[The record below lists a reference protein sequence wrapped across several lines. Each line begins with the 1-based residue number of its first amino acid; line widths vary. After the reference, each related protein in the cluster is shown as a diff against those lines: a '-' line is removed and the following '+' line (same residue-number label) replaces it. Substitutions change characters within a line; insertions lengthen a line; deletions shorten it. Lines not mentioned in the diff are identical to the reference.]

1 MKRTTTARR
10 ADRVTRSGRVAAATD
25 QVILRLPS
33 GRELRI
39 VPDDDPKEL
48 QRDAMYWA
56 YVVRS
61 RRRWAGTSRASE
73 SPIRR
78 LVNED
83 GLKAIAA
90 AKVVE
95 VDIPYVTE
103 AAGWEYRIL
112 PWEHLLS
119 EATKQYRGEEPLT
132 VIRRLRSINATTG
145 SHRDPLTSVLFVESA
160 PGGLDAF
167 YDVKAE
173 GELMLNALGMR
184 ANQVSVAV
192 NPTETDLRARVAREE
207 PALVHLAGVDT
218 HQAIEL
224 LELSD
229 SRPSDDELD
238 GYALSSGGPT
248 PVFTSAITLASLLTA
263 GARKPELLL
272 CNFYNSAARIAPL
285 SVAAGVHCAIGY
297 QDVIEDTLAAAFCA
311 TFYRSLREGK
321 PLLESFQAG
330 LKALRERPTRLK
342 GAGIVLW
349 SADSMMV
356 ARTAR
361 RAGKT
366 VSAQLLPAKRV
377 AAAERIRVDVKPLPA
392 INYSLLH
399 NRRSLFKTLD
409 IFRRDV
415 TGAIE
420 DIEVSATLYVGEE
433 SFPFQLTVTMKESEN
448 YLPIAER
455 VVVPLTSSVIRT
467 QGESIQSSLY
477 LKVTCDGAVVHAD
490 TSRVQL
496 SPVDEWTDTDENRW
510 WLPSFVL
517 PRDPVVARI
526 IDRSQRYL
534 MAMADDPGAGF
545 DGYQSVDESA
555 PTVEARYGPVDL
567 QVRAIWSALL
577 YDFQLH
583 YVNPPP
589 SYSASNQRL
598 RTPSD
603 VVRGRRGTCIDLAL
617 LLSACLEYVDIYPVV
632 FLLTGHAFPGYWRS
646 DRLHDD
652 YRQVK
657 TVPLPESAQP
667 DALRASQRTTERFE
681 DAYALK
687 NFLEARALI
696 AEGKVVPLETVWLT
710 THGAFTD
717 AIDEGRRNL
726 RRANEFDSMID
737 ITLARTAGV
746 TPLPILWRSA

>member
-1 MKRTTTARR
+1 M
-10 ADRVTRSGRVAAATD
+10 
-25 QVILRLPS
+25 LRLPS
-33 GRELRI
+33 GRELRLA
-39 VPDDDPKEL
+39 PDADPKTL
-48 QRDAMYWA
+48 QREAMYWA

-61 RRRWAGTSRASE
+61 RRRWAGTARASE

-78 LVNED
+78 LIDED

-90 AKVVE
+90 GRIVE
-95 VDIPYVTE
+95 VDIPYVSE
-103 AAGWEYRIL
+103 ATGWEFRIL

-119 EATKQYRGEEPLT
+119 EATKQYRGEDPLT
-132 VIRRLRSINATTG
+132 VVRRLRSTSAATAMR
-145 SHRDPLTSVLFVESA
+145 RDLLASVMFVESA
-160 PGGLDAF
+160 PGDLSKF

-184 ANQVSVAV
+184 ADQISIAV
-192 NPTETDLRARVAREE
+192 NPTEADLRARIAAGD
-207 PALVHLAGVDT
+207 PTLIHLAGVDT

-224 LELSD
+224 LD
-229 SRPSDDELD
+229 VADDRPPEDELD
-238 GYALSSGGPT
+238 GYALSGVGATPT
-248 PVFTSAITLASLLTA
+248 FASAISLASILAA
-263 GARKPELLL
+263 GARKPELAL

-285 SVAAGVHCAIGY
+285 AVAAGVRSAIGY
-297 QDVIEDTLAAAFCA
+297 QDVIEDTLAASFSS
-311 TFYRSLREGK
+311 TFYRALREGN

-330 LKALRERPTRLK
+330 LKALRESPARLK

-349 SADSMMV
+349 SAESLI
-356 ARTAR
+356 AEKGTR
-361 RAGKT
+361 RVGKK
-366 VSAQLLPAKRV
+366 VSAQLLPAARV
-377 AAAERIRVDVKPLPA
+377 APADRIRVDVEPLKV

-399 NRRSLFKTLD
+399 NRRSLFKTLM
-409 IFRRDV
+409 ISRRNV
-415 TGAIE
+415 TGPIE
-420 DIEVSATLYVGEE
+420 NIEISATLYVGEVT
-433 SFPFQLTVTMKESEN
+433 FPFQLTETMKETQN
-448 YLPIAER
+448 DLPIAER

-477 LKVTCDGAVVHAD
+477 LKVTCAGAVVYAD

-517 PRDPVVARI
+517 PRDPMIARI
-526 IDRSQRYL
+526 IDRAQRYL
-534 MAMADDPGAGF
+534 MAMADDPAAGF

-555 PTVEARYGPVDL
+555 ATTEERYGPVDL

-583 YVNPPP
+583 YINPPP

-632 FLLTGHAFPGYWRS
+632 FLLAGHSFPGYWRS
-646 DRLHDD
+646 DRLHDEFH
-652 YRQVK
+652 QVK
-657 TVPLPESAQP
+657 DVPLPETAQP
-667 DALRASQRTTERFE
+667 DALRASQRTTQHFE

-687 NFLEARALI
+687 NFLEARSLI

-737 ITLARTAGV
+737 VTLARGAGV
-746 TPLPILWRSA
+746 TPLPILWRPS

>member
-1 MKRTTTARR
+1 M
-10 ADRVTRSGRVAAATD
+10 V
-25 QVILRLPS
+25 LRLPS
-33 GRELRI
+33 GHELQI
-39 VPDDDPKEL
+39 TPDDDPRML
-48 QRDAMYWA
+48 QKDAMYWA

-61 RRRWAGTSRASE
+61 RRRWAGTARAFD

-78 LVNED
+78 LIGD
-83 GLKAIAA
+83 ADLKAIADA
-90 AKVVE
+90 QLVE
-95 VDIPYVTE
+95 IDIPYVGEET
-103 AAGWEYRIL
+103 GWEYRIL

-119 EATKQYRGEEPLT
+119 EATKQYRGERPLT
-132 VIRRLRSINATTG
+132 VVRRLRAGGETASA
-145 SHRDPLTSVLFVESA
+145 HRDPLTSVLFVESA
-160 PGGLDAF
+160 PDGLNAF

-184 ANQVSVAV
+184 ANQISIAV
-192 NPTETDLRARVAREE
+192 NPTEPDLRARVKGQD
-207 PALVHLAGVDT
+207 PTLVHLAGVDT

-224 LELSD
+224 LGLSD
-229 SRPSDDELD
+229 SRRHEDELD
-238 GYALSSGGPT
+238 GYALAGPGT
-248 PVFTSAITLASLLTA
+248 EPVFTSAEPLAGILAS
-263 GARKPELLL
+263 GSSRPELLL

-285 SVAAGVHCAIGY
+285 AVAGGVRCAIGY
-297 QDVIEDTLAAAFCA
+297 QDVIEDTLAAAFCT
-311 TFYRSLREGK
+311 TFYRSLRQGK
-321 PLLESFQAG
+321 LLLESFRDG

-349 SADSMMV
+349 SAESLIAEKAKRRV
-356 ARTAR
+356 STKSAR
-361 RAGKT
+361 
-366 VSAQLLPAKRV
+366 LLPAERV
-377 AAAERIRVDVKPLPA
+377 AAADRIRVDVKPLTA

-415 TGAIE
+415 TGPIE
-420 DIEVSATLYVGEE
+420 NIEISATLFVGEV
-433 SFPFQLTVTMKESEN
+433 SFPFQQTVTMKATEN
-448 YLPIAER
+448 YIPIAER

-477 LKVTCDGAVVHAD
+477 LKVSCDGAVVYAD

-534 MAMADDPGAGF
+534 MAMADDPNAGF

-555 PTVEARYGPVDL
+555 STVEARYGPVDL

-577 YDFQLH
+577 YDFRLH
-583 YVNPPP
+583 YINPPP

-646 DRLHDD
+646 DKLHDD

-687 NFLEARALI
+687 NFLEASGLI

-710 THGAFTD
+710 TQGAFTE

-737 ITLARTAGV
+737 VTLARGAGV
-746 TPLPILWRSA
+746 TPLPILWRAE